1 MADGAPDMLFQPP
14 RVYVLDGVWENADAA
29 RRAEGICAACQGA
42 DVRTFG
48 YDDLPDIVV
57 EEGWDR
63 FPNMGTLD
71 EVPPPIPVLGLHRF
85 DEEAVAGDA
94 QRMAEAYSGS
104 GSFPFHVAAGGNAFV
119 WFCSGRPDLK
129 PSVDHVCRPQWRIHQ
144 GTGCPHQCGYCSLG
158 GYMISHVN
166 TADYIERLA
175 ELLRENPWQKTW
187 LYDDVMD
194 VAAIEPQWDV
204 LGPLMK
210 FFESTK
216 DRYLVIHTKT
226 DRWQPLV
233 DVGAPANTIAT
244 WSLSG
249 PTQSRQIEPLSG
261 TTEGR
266 IEAARRCGE
275 AGMTVRYKFK
285 PIVPV
290 PNWREEATQTIDLAL
305 SVSRP
310 DNLSMTVLM
319 WMDVESLKACIP
331 AELLDREFLEA
342 AEAAAEEVADM
353 RVRPFPD
360 DVRETIYRH
369 YLAEIRARD
378 ATIPVTLSTES
389 LEMWRRMGD
398 ALGCSPADYVCGC
411 GAGSTPG
418 LQTLQSNPWRDA
430 AAARTWDGRP
440 VA

>member
-1 MADGAPDMLFQPP
+1 MADGGPGMLFQPP
-14 RVYVLDGVWENADAA
+14 RVYVLEDVWQNADAA
-29 RRAEGICAACQGA
+29 RRAERICSACQGA
-42 DVRTFG
+42 KVRTFR
-48 YDDLPDIVV
+48 YEDLPDIVV

-63 FPNMGTLD
+63 FPKMGTLD

-85 DEEAVAGDA
+85 DDEAVARDA
-94 QRMAEAYSGS
+94 QRMQDAYRGS

-119 WFCSGRPDLK
+119 WFCSNRPDLK
-129 PSVDHVCRPQWRIHQ
+129 PSAEHVCRPQWRIHQ
-144 GTGCPHQCGYCSLG
+144 GTGCPHQCAYCALG
-158 GYMISHVN
+158 GCMISHVN

-175 ELLRENPWQKTW
+175 ALLRENPWQKTW

-194 VAAIEPQWDV
+194 VAALEPQWDV
-204 LGPLMK
+204 LGPLME

-233 DVGAPANTIAT
+233 DIGAPANTIVT

-249 PTQSRQIEPLSG
+249 PTQSQQIEPLSG
-261 TTEGR
+261 TTEAR
-266 IEAARRCGE
+266 VEAGRRCGE

-290 PNWREEATQTIDLAL
+290 PNWREEAAQTIDLAL
-305 SVSRP
+305 SSRP

-319 WMDVESLKACIP
+319 WMDVDSLKACIP

-342 AEAAAEEVADM
+342 AEVAAQEVADT

-418 LQTLQSNPWRDA
+418 LQTLPSNPWRDA